1 MSQNRDGQTKLYLA
15 VRDNRLSEVEEMLNA
30 AKELEVLE
38 KLVNKTD
45 ENGNTPLHIAADEGH
60 TSIVQVLLQNEA
72 KMDKKL
78 KTKVNSILDR
88 ATV

>member
-60 TSIVQVLLQNEA
+60 TSIVQVLLQNKA